1 MSSPHDSRPKRPATA
16 FTLIELLVV
25 IAIIAILAAI
35 AVPAYSSFIAGSKS
49 AKCQS
54 NLRQIGVAMIGYT
67 SENNGMFPN
76 DPTGENSWAKYLGP
90 YIPTA
95 RGSDVGN
102 VKDPV
107 FRCPAETNL
116 PPKDFS
122 NSVNHYIATYTIFAG
137 ANQQSGA
144 RRLAAVL
151 NPSQTLLMVD
161 GRLNPQNNSG
171 YNCNTACTYN
181 AYNSD
186 CGRSDRSTTENV
198 AFRHKDTDMN
208 ALYVD
213 GHVSTIPWP
222 KRTNVTKVFWNG
234 RN

>member
-1 MSSPHDSRPKRPATA
+1 M
-16 FTLIELLVV
+16 
-25 IAIIAILAAI
+25 
-35 AVPAYSSFIAGSKS
+35 
-49 AKCQS
+49 
-54 NLRQIGVAMIGYT
+54 RQIGIAMMSYT

-90 YIPTA
+90 YIPTSK
-95 RGSDVGN
+95 GSDVGN
-102 VKDPV
+102 VRDPV

-137 ANQQSGA
+137 TSQQSGA

-161 GRLNPQNNSG
+161 GRLNPKNNSG

-181 AYNSD
+181 SYKSD
-186 CGRSDRSTTENV
+186 CGKSDPQTTENV
-198 AFRHKDTDMN
+198 AFRHRGKGMN
-208 ALYVD
+208 AVYVD
-213 GHVSTIPWP
+213 GHIGTILWAD
-222 KRTNVTKVFWNG
+222 RTNVTKVFWTG
-234 RN
+234 SK

>member
-1 MSSPHDSRPKRPATA
+1 MPSPHDSGLRKTPAA

-25 IAIIAILAAI
+25 IAIIAILASI
-35 AVPAYSSFIAGSKS
+35 AMPAYSSFTASTKS
-49 AKCQS
+49 SKCQS
-54 NLRQIGVAMIGYT
+54 NMRQIGVAMTCYT

-90 YIPTA
+90 YIPTSK
-95 RGSDVGN
+95 GSEVGN
-102 VKDPV
+102 IRDPV

-122 NSVNHYIATYTIFAG
+122 NSVNHYIATYAIFAG

-144 RRLAAVL
+144 RRLAAVF
-151 NPSQTLLMVD
+151 NPSKTLLMVD
-161 GRLNPQNNSG
+161 GRLNPKNNSG
-171 YNCNTACTYN
+171 YNCNTACTFT

-186 CGRSDRSTTENV
+186 CGKSEPSTTESV
-198 AFRHKDTDMN
+198 AFRHPNTSMN

-213 GHVSTIPWP
+213 GHVSSILWSE
-222 KRTNVTKVFWNG
+222 RTNVTKVLWNG